1 MARIES
7 QIDPGSASCAANR
20 AAWLT
25 LIAEFRAVEARTRA
39 ASEKARPLFDKR
51 GALLPRERVAR
62 AVDPGAPFLELASV
76 AGWCQDQP
84 DPQKT
89 LAGGGLIAGI
99 GYVSGVRCM
108 VMASDAGIEAGAIQP
123 KGLDKVLR
131 MLEIA
136 LQNKL
141 PLLYLVESA
150 GANLMRYRVED
161 FILGGGL
168 FCGLTRLSAA
178 GIPVVTLVHG
188 SSTAG
193 GAYMPGMSD
202 YVVMVRGRAKAFLAG
217 PALLK
222 AATGEEA
229 SEEELGGAEMHA
241 SVTGLCEYLAEDDVD
256 GLRQAREIFRCFEN
270 FKDAGNA
277 AAEDR
282 SPDYDCEDLL
292 DIVPLDGKKPYD
304 VHEVIARIADASNFL
319 DFKPLYGVSTVCGH
333 ARLDGHAVGILG
345 NNGPI
350 DPAGATKA
358 SQFIQLCCQSGTP
371 LVYLQNTTGYI
382 VGKASEAAGMI
393 KHGAKMIQAVAHA
406 NVPQITLHIGAS
418 FGAGNYG
425 MCGRAYGPRFAF
437 SWPNART
444 AVMGAEQAATTMRL
458 VMEAKARRK
467 PGGAGSL
474 AAPTAEEIAAME
486 AKIIANFESQ
496 SSALYTSGLL
506 LDDGIIDPR
515 DTRKVL
521 AYVLSICRA
530 AETRTLRPV
539 QFAVGRH

>member
-1 MARIES
+1 MPRIES
-7 QIDPGSASCAANR
+7 TLDPGSAACAANR
-20 AAWLT
+20 AAWLQ
-25 LIAEFRAVEARTRA
+25 LIADFRAVEARTRA
-39 ASEKARPLFDKR
+39 ASEKARPVFDKR

-62 AVDPGAPFLELASV
+62 ALDPGAPFLELASV

-84 DPQKT
+84 DPALT
-89 LAGGGLIAGI
+89 IPGGGMIAGI

-108 VMASDAGIEAGAIQP
+108 LMASDAGIEAGAIQP
-123 KGLDKVLR
+123 RGLDKVLR
-131 MLEIA
+131 LLHIA
-136 LQNKL
+136 LENKL
-141 PLLYLVESA
+141 PLLHLVESA

-161 FILGGGL
+161 FIHGGGL

-178 GIPVVTLVHG
+178 GIPVVTVVHG

-229 SEEELGGAEMHA
+229 GEEELGGAEMHA
-241 SVTGLCEYLAEDDVD
+241 TQTGLCEYMAEDDID
-256 GLRQAREIFRCFEN
+256 AIRLAREVFRN
-270 FKDAGNA
+270 LDAFA
-277 AAEDR
+277 AHSTDPRGCA
-282 SPDYDCEDLL
+282 PAYDSDELL
-292 DIVPLDGKKPYD
+292 ALVPLDSRKPYD
-304 VHEVIARIADASNFL
+304 VHEVVARIIDASDFL

-333 ARLDGHAVGILG
+333 GHLDGHAVGIIG

-371 LVYLQNTTGYI
+371 IVYLQNTTGYI
-382 VGKASEAAGMI
+382 VGKDSETAGMI
-393 KHGAKMIQAVAHA
+393 KHGAKMIQAVANA
-406 NVPQITLHIGAS
+406 SVPQITLHIGAS

-425 MCGRAYGPRFAF
+425 MCGRAFEPRFAF
-437 SWPNART
+437 SWPNAKT
-444 AVMGAEQAATTMRL
+444 AVMGGEQAAMTMRL

-467 PGGAGSL
+467 GADGGGSQATEEL
-474 AAPTAEEIAAME
+474 AALE
-486 AKIIANFESQ
+486 AKIIANFERQ

-515 DTRKVL
+515 DTRRVL
-521 AYVLSICRA
+521 AYVLSICRE
-530 AETRTLRPV
+530 AEARKLRPI